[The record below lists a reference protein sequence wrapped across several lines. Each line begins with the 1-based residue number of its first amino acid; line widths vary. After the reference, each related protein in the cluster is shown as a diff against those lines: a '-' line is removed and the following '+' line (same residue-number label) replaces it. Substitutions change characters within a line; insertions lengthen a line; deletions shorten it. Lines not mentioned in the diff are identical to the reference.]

1 MVAENVAVPKEPEE
15 YEKYKGRVSS
25 SKDWNQI
32 VAWVGDLPPLPHV
45 AAQAIAMV
53 ENPDTTA
60 GKLIAVLGTDPAL
73 AARVLKIAN
82 SAMFSSQRQITTLNQ
97 AILLIGFKALRGIIV
112 AASLRQLNR
121 KFGKLEKLIWENSLC
136 TAMTSH
142 LVSRQLKRA
151 YADEAFLLGLL
162 HDLGKLVLVRQ
173 IPEEYAKVVDTVHKG
188 RTYAQVEQEVFGFA
202 HPLIGALVARKWN
215 FSPET
220 CQVILHHHDAFS
232 AKPENPVEEKTAV
245 VILSDLI
252 AHKLG
257 FGHFNGYPD
266 QTEELKAV
274 GARLGF
280 DEAQVETLIKDAETS
295 FAEQSSVYS

>member
-1 MVAENVAVPKEPEE
+1 MSTDQTPLPEE
-15 YEKYKGRVSS
+15 FKGHIAPG
-25 SKDWNQI
+25 KDWNQI

-60 GKLIAVLGTDPAL
+60 GKLIALLGTDPAL

-121 KFGKLEKLIWENSLC
+121 RFGKIEKMIWENSLC
-136 TAMTSH
+136 TAMSAH
-142 LVSRQLKRA
+142 IIARHAKKP

-173 IPEEYAKVVDTVHKG
+173 IPDDFKKVVDETQKG
-188 RTYAQVEQEVFGFA
+188 KPFYQVETELLGFA

-220 CQVILHHHDAFS
+220 CQVILHHH
-232 AKPENPVEEKTAV
+232 NPLDPQGDSTIDDKTLIVMLA
-245 VILSDLI
+245 DLV

-257 FGHFNGYPD
+257 YGHFEGYPD
-266 QTEELKAV
+266 LTELREKV
-274 GARLGF
+274 GSMLNF
-280 DEAQVETLIKDAETS
+280 DQEKLEQIYEAATTA
-295 FAEQSSVYS
+295 FMEQSSIFM

>member
-1 MVAENVAVPKEPEE
+1 MAPDNMTLPEE
-15 YEKYKGRVSS
+15 YKDRLSAG
-25 SKDWNQI
+25 KDWNQI

-45 AAQAIAMV
+45 ASQAIALV

-60 GKLIAVLGTDPAL
+60 SKLINLLGTDPAL

-121 KFGKLEKLIWENSLC
+121 RFGKLEKMIWENSLA
-136 TAMTSH
+136 TAMASH
-142 LVSRQLKRA
+142 IIARQLRKP

-173 IPEEYAKVVDTVHKG
+173 IPEDYKKVVDKSHKEG
-188 RTYAQVEQEVFGFA
+188 RIFAEVEQEILGFA

-220 CQVILHHHDAFS
+220 CQVILNHHDKLS
-232 AKPENPVEEKTAV
+232 GRLDKDVEEKTSI
-245 VILSDLI
+245 VILANFI
-252 AHKLG
+252 AHSLNY
-257 FGHFNGYPD
+257 GHNEGYPD
-266 QTEELKAV
+266 LSVQLKAASDAV
-274 GARLGF
+274 GF
-280 DEAQVETLIKDAETS
+280 NEEKVKEITEAAQAS
-295 FAEQSSVYS
+295 FSEQSSLFMS